1 VGNLGL
7 LAMRQ
12 EDYSTARAC
21 MEQYVHLVH
30 TLRDVAGEINA
41 WMLVSIIF
49 SLAMCVCSTLLIL
62 IDNYNVPSLGNSVT
76 CKRIIKA
83 QWKHLKTPPRS
94 QRARTMWG
102 CLRCVYVGVFV

>member
-41 WMLVSIIF
+41 WMLVSVIF

-62 IDNYNVPSLGNSVT
+62 ILIMCP
-76 CKRIIKA
+76 A
-83 QWKHLKTPPRS
+83 
-94 QRARTMWG
+94 WG
-102 CLRCVYVGVFV
+102 TR